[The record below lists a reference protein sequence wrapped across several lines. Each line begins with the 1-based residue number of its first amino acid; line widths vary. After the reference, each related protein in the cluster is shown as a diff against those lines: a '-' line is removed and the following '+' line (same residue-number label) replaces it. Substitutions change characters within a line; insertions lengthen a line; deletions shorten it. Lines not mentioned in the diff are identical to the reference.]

1 MKTLKKTLCLVLA
14 MVMVFGLCTIS
25 ASAKLDSYSDKDA
38 IKYEEAVDVLSG
50 IGILQGSGGAF
61 RPQATITRAEA
72 AKIIAYLVIGDSKQ
86 ADALK
91 ASSDPF
97 TDVSADYWAAGYIAY
112 CASVGIIKGMGDGSY
127 HPLDNVKGLQF
138 ATMLLRAL
146 GYGKNGEFEGSDW
159 AINASKWALSLK
171 LFDGNLAGAS
181 ATEDATREE
190 CALYAF
196 NTITGPEKV
205 TYSELLGGYT
215 TSTNAIGNAANAN
228 ANKKF
233 QDDFKLKNTK
243 DNEDYDAFG
252 RVDGYYWYV
261 NKLSNRVTNYYVDGN
276 KLKETFTTAVT
287 GADIF
292 SALDLTRSVIDDADF
307 KVFVNSEEAAVFGP
321 AEEAE
326 EDVDGEES
334 EPTPTVTYENDTPAK
349 AKWEV
354 ANIAKGN
361 TTNMFGTGNGVATYV
376 YTWTTTDDKDVDTT
390 HIRICLVD
398 TYLAKVTDVTKA
410 TATVDAKTEVEFASD
425 AMESDV
431 EDKTFET
438 DEFKEGDYVL
448 VTVADGKIQS
458 MIPAVVKEAEITRY
472 TTKGAKKV
480 TAGGVEYETAKEQT
494 LDNFDWV
501 EADKISSGEVNNGN
515 YNLYIDDYGYLIG
528 IDAVS
533 VATNY
538 VYVAQFGYK
547 YITGGS
553 LTDDM
558 GLTADVYYADGT
570 NKVLFVHDDSA
581 FMANYEGDEANTPDV
596 IAARLNDEDDG
607 INIYKISMKG
617 GKAVLTDAGTPASPT
632 KNLQVG
638 ITYVDGTNTAD
649 KNTVY
654 FYVNGDYDKNLSVKP
669 YTGVRNIPVT
679 GKNDTIKATSVIAE
693 EDDDGNG
700 IAKAVLV
707 SNSVEDES
715 DETVYLFTG
724 NYVSEKASGDKVK
737 VTYMG
742 YDMTGEEVDICSKTY
757 DDAATAKTSA
767 EGFKIDLKNQFVIVE
782 KGEPAAYEFEDSSK
796 IKTVSNAVIAKVNA
810 DSSITIIRAEDDKA
824 TEPTEFS
831 VYWKDG
837 KIVDGN
843 KTKLSTEDAIKKAV
857 NKDDRMV
864 TVSFA
869 YDAKNAITIMVVTD
883 ADENGTL
890 TSYIGSPEDDDVA

>member
-146 GYGKNGEFEGSDW
+146 GYGKDGEFEGSDW

-171 LFDGNLAGAS
+171 LFEGNLAGAS

-196 NTITGPEKV
+196 NTLDLEKV
-205 TYSELLGGYT
+205 TYSALLGGYT
-215 TSTNAIGNAANAN
+215 TSAALGGDAANAN
-228 ANKKF
+228 MQKTFAK
-233 QDDFKLKNTK
+233 DFNLDNTK
-243 DNEDYDAFG
+243 DSEDYDAFG

-261 NKLSNRVTNYYVDGN
+261 NKPSNRVTNYYVDGN
-276 KLKETFTTAVT
+276 KLKETFTTAAT

-292 SALDLTRSVIDDADF
+292 NALDLTKSVIEGDNTEF
-307 KVFVNSEEAAVFGP
+307 EVYYNSEKKANFVAADDLAEVDEED
-321 AEEAE
+321 EEAGDE
-326 EDVDGEES
+326 
-334 EPTPTVTYENDTPAK
+334 TVTVEYAEDTKPK
-349 AKWEV
+349 AKWEI

-361 TTNMFGTGNGVATYV
+361 TTAMFGTGNGVETYV
-376 YTWTTTDDKDVDTT
+376 YTWVEEVKDADDIT

-410 TATVDAKTEVEFASD
+410 TATEDAKTEVEVASND
-425 AMESDV
+425 LTL
-431 EDKTFET
+431 EDDTFET
-438 DEFKEGDYVL
+438 DEFKVDDYVL
-448 VTVADGKIQS
+448 ITVADGKIQS
-458 MIPAVVKEAEITRY
+458 MVPAVVKKGEITRY
-472 TTKGAKKV
+472 TTSGAKKI
-480 TAGGVEYETAKEQT
+480 TADGVEYATAKEQN
-494 LDNFDWV
+494 LANFGWV
-501 EADKISSGEVNNGN
+501 SAKDIASAQVNKGD
-515 YNLYIDDYGYLIG
+515 YNLYIDNYGYLIG
-528 IDAVS
+528 VEAIAG
-533 VATNY
+533 ATNY

-553 LTDDM
+553 LSDDM

-570 NKVLFVHDDSA
+570 NKVLFVDVENSELE
-581 FMANYEGDEANTPDV
+581 YDEDANTTPQE
-596 IAARLNDEDDG
+596 ISEALNGAAGG
-607 INIYKISMKG
+607 IGIYKISMKDD
-617 GKAVLTDAGTPASPT
+617 KAKLTSKGTAVST
-632 KNLQVG
+632 EKKLQVG

-649 KNTVY
+649 GQTVY
-654 FYVNGDYDKNLSVKP
+654 FYVTEGSGYKKSGWSVKA
-669 YTGVRNIPVT
+669 YTGVRNIPAT
-679 GKNDTIKATSVIAE
+679 GKDDDVKATAVIA
-693 EDDDGNG
+693 DDEH

-707 SNSVEDES
+707 GSVVADET
-715 DETVYLFTG
+715 DETVYLYTG
-724 NYVSEKASGDKVK
+724 DHVSDKASGNKVK

-742 YDMTGEEVDICSKTY
+742 YNTDGELVEIGSKTY
-757 DDAATAKTSA
+757 DDAAAAQGAIDGFDDEDDGLVNQFVTVSGGEPKAYEADENAKIKYMSDVKISKVNAKTSITVA
-767 EGFKIDLKNQFVIVE
+767 KDEEELD
-782 KGEPAAYEFEDSSK
+782 PDEFSMYWNTTK
-796 IKTVSNAVIAKVNA
+796 VIAVNGTKLDNYTA
-810 DSSITIIRAEDDKA
+810 IEKA
-824 TEPTEFS
+824 
-831 VYWKDG
+831 VNKDG
-837 KIVDGN
+837 KIVTASFGYD
-843 KTKLSTEDAIKKAV
+843 KTNAVTILVILEVEDAPAPSVGGDK
-857 NKDDRMV
+857 
-864 TVSFA
+864 
-869 YDAKNAITIMVVTD
+869 
-883 ADENGTL
+883 EG
-890 TSYIGSPEDDDVA
+890 GE